1 MGIIN
6 YLGQVPDHDDLVAVA
21 AQAHIGLAL
30 IPRNADELN
39 MRHMTGA
46 SNKPFDYMAAGL
58 ALLVGQPDRLG
69 NRTVIERMVAQ
80 CDAVAGLD
88 ALRRLGGPGLVIGNR
103 RKGQRSCREP
113 ATDEGERSTSR

>member
-1 MGIIN
+1 MLTHRGGAGAAAKPEIDRPPLAGGW
-6 YLGQVPDHDDLVAVA
+6 LGQ
-21 AQAHIGLAL
+21 IGDCKTRCCRLSPLA
-30 IPRNADELN
+30 
-39 MRHMTGA
+39 G
-46 SNKPFDYMAAGL
+46 Y
-58 ALLVGQPDRLG
+58 PDRLG